1 MHQDKTDTLALLREK
16 IRRMEAVQPLSTD
29 RLPTGFAAIDA
40 HLGGGLARGYVHDVF
55 SAGRDNLSASRSA
68 AFVAHVLARTT
79 GPVIWASED
88 YPDLSA
94 PGIRQSGLNPGRLL
108 CITTRKGS
116 LEALCEDVLN
126 ERGVCALVADIR
138 TPLSLT
144 QSRRLVLAA
153 GRSQVSGFLLCRTAG
168 GVGDPPASASMTRW
182 RIGGS
187 PSALRTDL
195 PSLSPVAGSERW
207 SIELLRH
214 RSGPGGA
221 WIITPTRHD
230 TPYSLPVASPLAGRA
245 TPETAAS
252 PFTHRTGALRA

>member
-1 MHQDKTDTLALLREK
+1 MHQDKTDTLALLRAK
-16 IRRMEAVQPLSTD
+16 IRQMEAPPPVSAD
-29 RLPTGFAAIDA
+29 RLPTGFAAIDT
-40 HLGGGLARGYVHDVF
+40 HLGGGLARGCVHEVF
-55 SAGRDNLSASRSA
+55 STGRDSLYGSRSA

-108 CITTRKGS
+108 CVTTRKGG

-126 ERGVCALVADIR
+126 ERGVCALIADLR

-153 GRSQVSGFLLCRTAG
+153 SRSHVSGFLLCRMAG
-168 GVGDPPASASMTRW
+168 AMSDPPASASMTRW

-187 PSALRTDL
+187 PSTLRTDL
-195 PSLSPVAGSERW
+195 PSLSPVAGPERW
-207 SIELLRH
+207 SVELMRN
-214 RSGPGGA
+214 RGGA
-221 WIITPTRHD
+221 NGTWIITPTRHE
-230 TPYSLPVASPLAGRA
+230 TTYSLPVAPPLADRTA
-245 TPETAAS
+245 PETAAS

>member
-16 IRRMEAVQPLSTD
+16 IRRMEAAQPLSAD
-29 RLPTGFAAIDA
+29 RLPTGFTAIDT
-40 HLGGGLARGYVHDVF
+40 HLGGGLARGCVHDVF

-94 PGIRQSGLNPGRLL
+94 PGIRQSGFNPGRLL
-108 CITTRKGS
+108 CVTTRKGS

-153 GRSQVSGFLLCRTAG
+153 GRSHVSGFLLCRLPTQASE
-168 GVGDPPASASMTRW
+168 PPASASMTRW

-187 PSALRTDL
+187 PSTLRTDL
-195 PSLSPVAGSERW
+195 SSLSPVAGAERW
-207 SIELLRH
+207 SVELLRH
-214 RSGPGGA
+214 RGGPTGT

-230 TPYSLPVASPLAGRA
+230 PTYSLPVAPVLADRT
-245 TPETAAS
+245 TPEAADN
-252 PFTHRTGALRA
+252 RTPERAGALRA

>member
-16 IRRMEAVQPLSTD
+16 IRRMEAPPPVSAD
-29 RLPTGFAAIDA
+29 RLRTGFAALDA
-40 HLGGGLARGYVHDVF
+40 HLDGGLARGCVHEVF
-55 SAGRDNLSASRSA
+55 STGRDSLYGSRSA

-108 CITTRKGS
+108 CVTTRKGG
-116 LEALCEDVLN
+116 LETLCEDVLN
-126 ERGVCALVADIR
+126 ERGVCALVADLR

-153 GRSQVSGFLLCRTAG
+153 SRSQVSGFLLCRMAG
-168 GVGDPPASASMTRW
+168 AVSEPPASASMTRW

-195 PSLSPVAGSERW
+195 PSLSPVAGAERW
-207 SIELLRH
+207 AVELLRH
-214 RSGPGGA
+214 RSGPGGT

-230 TPYSLPVASPLAGRA
+230 PTYSLPVVGPLVDRA
-245 TPETAAS
+245 TPETAES

>member
-1 MHQDKTDTLALLREK
+1 MHQNKTDTLDLLREK
-16 IRRMEAVQPLSTD
+16 IRRMEAPQHTSAD
-29 RLPTGFAAIDA
+29 WLPTGFTAIDT
-40 HLGGGLARGYVHDVF
+40 HLDGGLAQGCVHEVF
-55 SAGRDNLSASRSA
+55 SAGRDSAFSSRSA

-108 CITTRKGS
+108 CVTTRKGG

-138 TPLSLT
+138 TPLTLT

-153 GRSQVSGFLLCRTAG
+153 SRSHVSGFLLCRTAG
-168 GVGDPPASASMTRW
+168 AQNDPPASASMTRW

-187 PSALRTDL
+187 PSTLRTDL
-195 PSLSPVAGSERW
+195 PSLSPVAGAERW
-207 SIELLRH
+207 AVELLRH
-214 RSGPGGA
+214 RGGPGGT

-230 TPYSLPVASPLAGRA
+230 PTYSLPVAAPLADRA
-245 TPETAAS
+245 TPETAAI
-252 PFTHRTGALRA
+252 PFTQRTGALRA

>member
-16 IRRMEAVQPLSTD
+16 IRQMEAPPPVSAQ
-29 RLPTGFAAIDA
+29 RLPTGFAAIDT
-40 HLGGGLARGYVHDVF
+40 HLGGGLARGCVHEVF
-55 SAGRDNLSASRSA
+55 SSGRDSLYGSRSA

-108 CITTRKGS
+108 CVTTSKGG

-126 ERGVCALVADIR
+126 ERGICALVADIR

-153 GRSQVSGFLLCRTAG
+153 ERSQVNGFLLCRTAG
-168 GVGDPPASASMTRW
+168 ARSDPPASASMTRW

-187 PSALRTDL
+187 PSPLRTDL
-195 PSLSPVAGSERW
+195 PSLSPVAGPERW
-207 SIELLRH
+207 SVELTRY
-214 RSGPGGA
+214 RGGA
-221 WIITPTRHD
+221 NATWIITPTRHEQ
-230 TPYSLPVASPLAGRA
+230 TYSLPVASVLADRTASEA
-245 TPETAAS
+245 TGYDR
-252 PFTHRTGALRA
+252 THRTSTLRA

>member
-16 IRRMEAVQPLSTD
+16 IRRMEAPPPVSAD
-29 RLPTGFAAIDA
+29 RLPTGFAALDA
-40 HLGGGLARGYVHDVF
+40 HLDGGLARGCVHEVF
-55 SAGRDNLSASRSA
+55 STGRDSLYGSRSA

-108 CITTRKGS
+108 CVTTRKGG

-126 ERGVCALVADIR
+126 ERGVCALVADLR

-153 GRSQVSGFLLCRTAG
+153 SRSQVSGFLLCRTAG
-168 GVGDPPASASMTRW
+168 AVSEPPASASMTRW

-187 PSALRTDL
+187 PSTLRTDL
-195 PSLSPVAGSERW
+195 PSLSPVAGAERW
-207 SIELLRH
+207 AVELLRH
-214 RSGPGGA
+214 RSGPGGT

-230 TPYSLPVASPLAGRA
+230 PTYSLPVVAPLVDRA

-252 PFTHRTGALRA
+252 PVTYRTGPLRA

>member
-1 MHQDKTDTLALLREK
+1 MHQNKTDTLALLRAK
-16 IRRMEAVQPLSTD
+16 ISQMEAPLPVSAD
-29 RLPTGFAAIDA
+29 RLPTGFAALDA
-40 HLGGGLARGYVHDVF
+40 HLDGGLARGCVHEVF
-55 SAGRDNLSASRSA
+55 STGRDSLYGSRSA

-108 CITTRKGS
+108 CVTTRKGG

-126 ERGVCALVADIR
+126 ERGVYALVADLR

-153 GRSQVSGFLLCRTAG
+153 SRSQVSGFLLCRTAAA
-168 GVGDPPASASMTRW
+168 VSEPPASASMTRW

-195 PSLSPVAGSERW
+195 PSLSPVAGAERW
-207 SIELLRH
+207 AVELLRH
-214 RSGPGGA
+214 RSGPGGT
-221 WIITPTRHD
+221 WIITPTRHAP
-230 TPYSLPVASPLAGRA
+230 TYSLPVAAPLVDRA
-245 TPETAAS
+245 TPETAAT

>member
-16 IRRMEAVQPLSTD
+16 IRRMEAPPPVSAD
-29 RLPTGFAAIDA
+29 RLPTGFAALDA
-40 HLGGGLARGYVHDVF
+40 HLDGGLARGCVHEVF
-55 SAGRDNLSASRSA
+55 STGRDSLYGSRSA

-108 CITTRKGS
+108 CVTTCKGG
-116 LEALCEDVLN
+116 LETLCEDVLN
-126 ERGVCALVADIR
+126 ERGVCALVADLR

-153 GRSQVSGFLLCRTAG
+153 SRSQVSGFLLCRMAG
-168 GVGDPPASASMTRW
+168 AVSEPPASASMTRW

-195 PSLSPVAGSERW
+195 PSLSPVAGAERW
-207 SIELLRH
+207 AVELLRH
-214 RSGPGGA
+214 RSGPGGT
-221 WIITPTRHD
+221 WIITPTRHAP
-230 TPYSLPVASPLAGRA
+230 TYSLPVAAPLVDRA
-245 TPETAAS
+245 TPETAES
-252 PFTHRTGALRA
+252 PFTYRTGPLRA

>member
-16 IRRMEAVQPLSTD
+16 IRRMEAAQPLSAD
-29 RLPTGFAAIDA
+29 RLPTGFTAIDT
-40 HLGGGLARGYVHDVF
+40 HLGGGLARGCVHDVF

-88 YPDLSA
+88 YPNLSA
-94 PGIRQSGLNPGRLL
+94 PGIRQSGFNPGRLL
-108 CITTRKGS
+108 CVTTRKGS

-144 QSRRLVLAA
+144 QSRRLVLAT
-153 GRSQVSGFLLCRTAG
+153 GRSQVSGFLLCRLPTQASE
-168 GVGDPPASASMTRW
+168 PPASASMTRW

-187 PSALRTDL
+187 PSTLRTDL
-195 PSLSPVAGSERW
+195 SSLSPVAGAERW
-207 SIELLRH
+207 SVELLRH
-214 RSGPGGA
+214 RGGPTGT

-230 TPYSLPVASPLAGRA
+230 PTYSLPVAAPLADRA
-245 TPETAAS
+245 TPETAAI
-252 PFTHRTGALRA
+252 PFTQRTGALRA